1 MLLLA
6 DELILKVKRIY
17 AWGGQSTERQLAMT
31 LLVVLTF
38 VIWVRHILDQVI
50 RNQEVARPWKKVVET
65 QEVLPQRPLTRF
77 VVMKLLEAFVD
88 WFQIDDLEKREEK
101 RRLLEEDVLGSSG
114 GGDNSKEA
122 N

>member
-65 QEVLPQRPLTRF
+65 QEVLP
-77 VVMKLLEAFVD
+77 
-88 WFQIDDLEKREEK
+88 
-101 RRLLEEDVLGSSG
+101 
-114 GGDNSKEA
+114 
-122 N
+122 

>member
-1 MLLLA
+1 M
-6 DELILKVKRIY
+6 
-17 AWGGQSTERQLAMT
+17 
-31 LLVVLTF
+31 
-38 VIWVRHILDQVI
+38 
-50 RNQEVARPWKKVVET
+50 
-65 QEVLPQRPLTRF
+65 TRF